1 MPERY
6 FQINRRDI
14 AYFRFILEAHEGLA
28 TLSTL
33 DARKGAVGLTI
44 ADDFVDEVDSL
55 LAALGKEIVMTE
67 IHDHV
72 GAPFFMRQ
80 ETDDGP

>member
-33 DARKGAVGLTI
+33 DARKGTVVLSI
-44 ADDFVDEVDSL
+44 PDDFVDEVASL
-55 LAALGKEIVMTE
+55 LAALAEEIAMTE
-67 IHDHV
+67 IHDPV
-72 GAPFFMRQ
+72 GAPLFLRQ
-80 ETDDGP
+80 EDNDGP